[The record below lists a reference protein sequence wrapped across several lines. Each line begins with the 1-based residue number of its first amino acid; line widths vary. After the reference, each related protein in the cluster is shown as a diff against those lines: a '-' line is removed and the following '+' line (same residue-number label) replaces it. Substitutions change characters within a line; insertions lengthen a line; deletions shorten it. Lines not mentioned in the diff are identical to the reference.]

1 MAYEMQQQRAR
12 VTHAPAEGLRGTQGA
27 PKETVRIHDHWFE
40 MGRGGEGGWQPQ
52 SGVGRYTGHEDQ
64 VMGPRIGE
72 KTLGLLQRLFWAPAS
87 HISAL
92 LKGGKH
98 MSLSTVFVARGPRIK
113 SLGRVDAGSD
123 TG

>member
-87 HISAL
+87 HLCSAQGWEAHEPL
-92 LKGGKH
+92 YCVC
-98 MSLSTVFVARGPRIK
+98 STWTTDQITRQSRCWE
-113 SLGRVDAGSD
+113 
-123 TG
+123 